1 MPYRKQAIL
10 IIEDSAALR
19 RIYGAALTDAG
30 YRVESTAT
38 AEEGLGVFH
47 ELRPDL
53 VLLDLMISDRNGLDL
68 IRELH
73 SQRPNLPIIALTSDR
88 SVPHAVDAI
97 HTGAQDVLVKPFD
110 EARLVEAVVAAR
122 LQLPPRNGTP
132 GLFIGTSEVMK
143 RTFERLRSAAQSH
156 APVFIIGDNGTGKA
170 LCAQTLHD
178 LSPRARNP
186 FVTVHC
192 AGITDEQ
199 MEREFYGYTP
209 NAFKGAGEGQTGA
222 AMQANGGTLY
232 LDDICE
238 MSLHLQAKL
247 LAFLESA
254 TIYPKGDDKTYQVD
268 TRIVCGTSCNPLKEV
283 QAGRLRE
290 DLFYRLHVVPVAI
303 PPLRARSEDIPALAN
318 HVLRWIAREESKP
331 FERISDAAAS
341 ILAAHPWPGNVRQ
354 LINTIRLAVVM
365 HDGPVLEAHM
375 ITPPLSQSGDDGSPE
390 TPSAPEAMS
399 SQQQQGD
406 DGDGAQGYDL
416 SGQTLAQIERAVIKA
431 ALRRH
436 NDSVPRAARELDV
449 APSTLYRKIAGWG
462 AEG

>member
-1 MPYRKQAIL
+1 
-10 IIEDSAALR
+10 
-19 RIYGAALTDAG
+19 
-30 YRVESTAT
+30 
-38 AEEGLGVFH
+38 
-47 ELRPDL
+47 
-53 VLLDLMISDRNGLDL
+53 MISDRNGLDL
-68 IRELH
+68 MRELH
-73 SQRPNLPIIALTSDR
+73 AQRPNLPVITLTSDR
-88 SVPHAVDAI
+88 SVPHAVEAI
-97 HTGAQDVLVKPFD
+97 HAGAQDVLVKPFD
-110 EARLVEAVVAAR
+110 EARLVEAVAAAR

-192 AGITDEQ
+192 AGITNEQ
-199 MEREFYGYTP
+199 MEREFCGYTP
-209 NAFKGAGEGQTGA
+209 NAFQGAGEGQTGA

-268 TRIVCGTSCNPLKEV
+268 TRIVCGTSCDPLKEV

-303 PPLRARSEDIPALAN
+303 PPLRARSEDIPALAK
-318 HVLRWIAREESKP
+318 HVLRWIAREENKP
-331 FERISDAAAS
+331 FEQT
-341 ILAAHPWPGNVRQ
+341 PM
-354 LINTIRLAVVM
+354 RLR
-365 HDGPVLEAHM
+365 P
-375 ITPPLSQSGDDGSPE
+375 
-390 TPSAPEAMS
+390 
-399 SQQQQGD
+399 
-406 DGDGAQGYDL
+406 Y
-416 SGQTLAQIERAVIKA
+416 
-431 ALRRH
+431 
-436 NDSVPRAARELDV
+436 
-449 APSTLYRKIAGWG
+449 
-462 AEG
+462 